1 MEHEI
6 EEFAPATKPGATAA
20 QPGRPGSG
28 SFDALVDKIAE
39 SERIYRRWAEEAK
52 AVCGTADKIRA
63 SLADVSRGCRL
74 MADRCEAA
82 ASSPPEGAGEE
93 RSQAWSEAYAE
104 MGRVAAAAASDAEA
118 LCSRI
123 AEEMGSACEGVAS
136 LASGRPG
143 ALRPAPPKPP
153 APDAGEEVSWRF
165 DTRLFSF
172 AAKRHARDRK
182 KR

>member
-6 EEFAPATKPGATAA
+6 EEFAPAPKPVATAG

-63 SLADVSRGCRL
+63 ALADVSRDCRL

-82 ASSPPEGAGEE
+82 ASSPPEGADEE

-104 MGRVAAAAASDAEA
+104 MGRVAA
-118 LCSRI
+118 
-123 AEEMGSACEGVAS
+123 

>member
-6 EEFAPATKPGATAA
+6 EGFSPAPKPGAPAG
-20 QPGRPGSG
+20 QPGQPSSG
-28 SFDALVDKIAE
+28 SFDALVDRIAE

-63 SLADVSRGCRL
+63 ALADVSRDCRL

-82 ASSPPEGAGEE
+82 ASSPPEGAGDE
-93 RSQAWSEAYAE
+93 RSQAWSQAYAE
-104 MGRVAAAAASDAEA
+104 MGRVAAGAAEEAEA

-123 AEEMGSACEGVAS
+123 AEEMGAACEGVAS

-143 ALRPAPPKPP
+143 ALRPAPPKPA
-153 APDAGEEVSWRF
+153 APDDDEVSWRF
-165 DTRLFSF
+165 DTRLFSL